1 MIYNQRKGGIFIIV
15 YVDVLFVI
23 NFFITFFLLQ
33 ITAKICK
40 RPGNAVRFILA
51 SSIGGLYS
59 LIILLDDINEALLT
73 LTKIVVCIIIVSV
86 SFSFSGLRSFF
97 ATVGIFLFSNYIML
111 GITVGMF
118 YLSKSQ
124 HIIVRNSSVYLD
136 ISARGLIVAS
146 FLAYIVST
154 VVVRVHGR
162 VLSKREVYT
171 LVVCNKGREV
181 TFVAMLD
188 TGNKLREPFSNS
200 PVIIVDSTRGKPLM
214 GEKTRIVPVNTV
226 SGSTLLQSFKP
237 DKIILKSSAGQ
248 EVIHNAYIALSD
260 DINNNMYSAIIN
272 PDILSV

>member
-1 MIYNQRKGGIFIIV
+1 M
-15 YVDVLFVI
+15 LFVI

-33 ITAKICK
+33 ITAKLCK

-51 SSIGGLYS
+51 SSVGGLYS
-59 LIILLDDINEALLT
+59 LIILLDDINELL
-73 LTKIVVCIIIVSV
+73 LSLSKIVACIVIVSIG
-86 SFSFSGLRSFF
+86 FSFSRLRSFLM
-97 ATVGIFLFSNYIML
+97 TVGIFLFSNYIML
-111 GITVGMF
+111 GIIVGLY

-124 HIIVRNSSVYLD
+124 HIVVRNSSVYLD
-136 ISARGLIVAS
+136 ISARGLVVAS

-154 VVVRVHGR
+154 VVIRVHSR
-162 VLSKREVYT
+162 VLSKKEVYT
-171 LVVCNKGREV
+171 LVVSNKGREA

-200 PVIIVDSTRGKPLM
+200 PVIIVDSLKGKPLV
-214 GEKTRIVPVNTV
+214 GEQTRVVPVNTV

-248 EVIHNAYIALSD
+248 EVIDNAYVALSD
-260 DINNNMYSAIIN
+260 DINDNMYSAIIN